1 MKKALLVTASVFLA
15 VGIMFYVLI
24 ANSNRPNH
32 IHFST
37 RGGVLKNV
45 VYYSAN
51 PPETPA
57 QHDCDG
63 QFTEMRDSDCGRRST
78 ESKREGGLS
87 LGQSP
92 FSLTPVRLT
101 VFRTPASTCR
111 AR

>member
-1 MKKALLVTASVFLA
+1 MKKALLIMASVLLA

-32 IHFST
+32 IPFST

-45 VYYSAN
+45 VYYSTK

-63 QFTEMRDSDCGRRST
+63 QFTEMRDDLYETHQRLW
-78 ESKREGGLS
+78 REKYGK
-87 LGQSP
+87 
-92 FSLTPVRLT
+92 
-101 VFRTPASTCR
+101 
-111 AR
+111 

>member
-1 MKKALLVTASVFLA
+1 MKKALLITASLLLA

-24 ANSNRPNH
+24 ANSDRSTH

-51 PPETPA
+51 PPETPS

-63 QFTEMRDSDCGRRST
+63 RFVEMRDDLYETHQQLWQENYG
-78 ESKREGGLS
+78 E
-87 LGQSP
+87 
-92 FSLTPVRLT
+92 
-101 VFRTPASTCR
+101 
-111 AR
+111 

>member
-1 MKKALLVTASVFLA
+1 MGNSSTESDLQGQRVENRKPSFMRKALVVTASVLLA

-63 QFTEMRDSDCGRRST
+63 QFTEMRDDLYPTHQQLWQEKYGR
-78 ESKREGGLS
+78 
-87 LGQSP
+87 
-92 FSLTPVRLT
+92 
-101 VFRTPASTCR
+101 
-111 AR
+111 

>member
-1 MKKALLVTASVFLA
+1 MKKALLVTASVLLA

-24 ANSNRPNH
+24 ANSDRSTH

-51 PPETPA
+51 PPETPS

-63 QFTEMRDSDCGRRST
+63 RFVEMRDDLYETHQQLWQENYG
-78 ESKREGGLS
+78 E
-87 LGQSP
+87 
-92 FSLTPVRLT
+92 
-101 VFRTPASTCR
+101 
-111 AR
+111 